1 MFTLL
6 KIETE
11 KNFLILLI
19 HLTVAVINSL
29 HINVT
34 NTFLLKKKIGKSF
47 KAKIFNEKID
57 MLFFFFPF
65 LPIS

>member
-6 KIETE
+6 KIETD
-11 KNFLILLI
+11 KKFLILLI

-34 NTFLLKKKIGKSF
+34 NTFLLKKNRQK
-47 KAKIFNEKID
+47 
-57 MLFFFFPF
+57 L
-65 LPIS
+65 